1 MGFRECFWPDYFY
14 VILSWIYVQ
23 KLSIKS
29 QKRTFRMTIK
39 KKLSLLMA
47 VTATVLSLLSI
58 LVFILL
64 SAIKEKAE
72 HTKNESLPFMLAA
85 YDMKF
90 QTCQVQQLY
99 TDVGATKN
107 TEGFKEADAAGEEFM
122 QQLKK
127 FKEMYKEE
135 NDQKALSRVER
146 LEQSFVA
153 YKNEGKAMAEAYLSG
168 GTEAGNSIMEV
179 FDKKSDALS
188 EEIDSFVK
196 EQEDEAKTLIQSIYD
211 SSTQTLLVVLVFCGI
226 GIGVTLTVGFFIS
239 KSIKASVNSI
249 MSINTLATQVKSGN
263 ADLTT
268 RLKIH
273 GNDEISKVVESVNSF
288 IEATHAIVKKSQA
301 AAVENA
307 SISGELGTTSISV
320 SHRAEDTGRLIGM
333 VNETAKALIAENKV
347 AAEESGRAK
356 KDVTEANTKLLAA
369 QRETSEMTS
378 MVQEGVE
385 AEIEFATNLAELSS
399 QAGDIKHVLSVIS
412 DIADQTNLLALNAAI
427 EAARAGEHGRGFAV
441 VADEVRKL
449 AERTQKSLTETN
461 ATINVIVQAIIDAS
475 EKMTRN
481 AENIRLLGKHSK
493 KVESNIS
500 EVVHTMSATI
510 VAVSNMAEA
519 AKKNMQDIEGVVAH
533 IAEVNDLS
541 QKNARS
547 MEEVASA
554 AQHLN
559 HMTEELVGMLNGY
572 KT

>member
-1 MGFRECFWPDYFY
+1 
-14 VILSWIYVQ
+14 
-23 KLSIKS
+23 
-29 QKRTFRMTIK
+29 MTIK
-39 KKLSLLMA
+39 KKLFLLTA
-47 VTATVLSLLSI
+47 ATATILSLLSI

-64 SAIKEKAE
+64 SAIKDKTE
-72 HTKNESLPFMLAA
+72 HVKTESLPFMLAA

-90 QTCQVQQLY
+90 QTCQVQQFY
-99 TDVGATKN
+99 TDVSATKD
-107 TEGFKEADAAGEEFM
+107 TEGFKEADAAGEKFM

-135 NDQKALSRVER
+135 NDQKALSKIEK

-153 YKNEGKAMAEAYLSG
+153 YKNEGKAMAEAYVSG
-168 GTEAGNSIMEV
+168 GTEAGNTKMEG

-188 EEIDSFVK
+188 EEIGGFVK
-196 EQEDEAKTLIQSIYD
+196 EQDNEAKTLIQSIYD

-239 KSIKASVNSI
+239 KSIKASIDAI
-249 MSINTLATQVKSGN
+249 MPINTLATQIKSGN

-273 GNDEISKVVESVNSF
+273 GNDEISKAAESVNSF

-301 AAVENA
+301 TAVENA
-307 SISGELGTTSISV
+307 SVSEELGATSISV
-320 SHRAEDTGRLIGM
+320 GHRAEDTGRLIGV
-333 VNETAKALIAENKV
+333 VNETAKILIGENKA
-347 AAEESGRAK
+347 AAEESSKAK

-369 QRETSEMTS
+369 QRETSEMIS
-378 MVQEGVE
+378 MVQESVE
-385 AEIEFATNLAELSS
+385 AEIEFATNLAELST
-399 QAGDIKHVLSVIS
+399 QAEDVKHVLSVIG

-461 ATINVIVQAIIDAS
+461 ATINMIVQAIVDAS

-481 AENIRLLGKHSK
+481 AENIKLLGEHSE

-500 EVVHTMSATI
+500 ETVHTMSATI
-510 VAVSNMAEA
+510 VIVGNMAEA
-519 AKKNMQDIEGVVAH
+519 AEKNMQDTEGVVAH
-533 IAEVNDLS
+533 IAEVSDLS

-559 HMTEELVGMLNGY
+559 HMTEELAGMLNGY